1 MLEKY
6 AIDADKTDVLI
17 NPSKLKHLLLK
28 LKQFEERLRR
38 NDRRSKTEKKQKN
51 VHPKI

>member
-17 NPSKLKHLLLK
+17 NPSK